1 MAFGNNISL
10 GMIIGGAVGASFASA
25 IGSASSKID
34 IFRKKAEKARGFQ
47 SLIGDT
53 IRLREELVKA
63 AGTSAFTQIKEKH
76 DKNIE
81 RLKQHG
87 IGVKDLKREYDS
99 LGRTVKGLELG
110 ASGRAKVGEG
120 IENIKES
127 GRTIAGVVGA
137 TVIPTMAA
145 ANYESIIRDIAI
157 KGGIARTGKE
167 TELGQGIRRD
177 AQDSGIDR
185 NELAQ
190 AVNTLVAG
198 GMEISEAASMARTM
212 ARFSISQN
220 AQSEDVAKM
229 ILSLR
234 QAGITD
240 PALMEKTLGK
250 VAVAGDLGSF
260 EAKDMAKH
268 FASLMPQMTAF
279 GLSGDRGT
287 VELANM
293 LQTQMKAAGSTDE
306 AANNL
311 ANLLSKIT
319 SEDSKAKFAK
329 QGFDLTQSMQGAV
342 AKGLDP
348 ITAFLRLIQ
357 EATRQT
363 DPGKAAKMA
372 ELQKQVAEAQDP
384 AAAQK
389 MLNGYLEIAGL
400 SEFISDRQAKQA
412 ALAVLQNQKLHES
425 NLKLIQSADG
435 EAKIEK
441 DLADRRAASAQKWRE
456 AGQAF
461 DNAMV
466 SIGDA
471 LRPITDSLA
480 SMISS
485 LGNAVAEI
493 ADKFPGAT
501 QMLLAIASAFAAL
514 KAFMGIFKI
523 GGGII
528 NILRGGLMAAGG
540 AKITG
545 ALNLPGGAASAAGGL
560 GKVAAVGKVGVPLLG
575 SFAGGYA
582 IGSVISSWID
592 KGLSA
597 MTGGNT
603 TLGGWIYDKLHPEQ
617 AAAAKVMTEPSQ
629 AGRTVQP
636 ADAGRVAGSVRL
648 IEPVIH
654 KTTVITDAADAKA
667 MTKPSP
673 IGRAVQST
681 KPVEPVVP
689 KMTVIT
695 DTKSAPASGSE
706 NKQSFITVD
715 NKPVAINVSPPD
727 SGNKSVSPPVS
738 QQNTF
743 SPTIHVTV
751 NGDVKD
757 PRQIA
762 GEIMPHLK
770 RMFEQEQSRLANGV
784 MFDSAHA
791 S

>member
-1 MAFGNNISL
+1 MAFSNNIGL
-10 GMIIGGAVGASFASA
+10 GMIIGGAVGASFSGALR
-25 IGSASSKID
+25 SASSKID
-34 IFRKKAEKARGFQ
+34 SFKKEAEKARGFK
-47 SLIGDT
+47 SMIGDT
-53 IRLREELVKA
+53 IRLREELSKA
-63 AGTSAFTQIKEKH
+63 AGTDAFARIKEKH
-76 DKNIE
+76 DKSVE
-81 RLKQHG
+81 SLRKHG
-87 IGVKDLKREYDS
+87 VNVKDLKREYDQ
-99 LGRTVKGLELG
+99 LGKTIRGLDM
-110 ASGRAKVGEG
+110 ASAGRAKIGEG
-120 IENIKES
+120 LEDIRSARNVGI
-127 GRTIAGVVGA
+127 GVVGA
-137 TVIPTMAA
+137 TIIPTVAA
-145 ANYESIIRDIAI
+145 ANYESIVRDIAI

-167 TELGQGIRRD
+167 TELSQGIRKD
-177 AQDSGIDR
+177 ATDSGMDA

-198 GMEISEAASMARTM
+198 GMDVDLAASMAKTM

-229 ILSLR
+229 ILALR

-268 FASLMPQMTAF
+268 FAALMPQMTGF

-287 VELANM
+287 IELANM

-329 QGFDLTQSMQGAV
+329 QGFDLVQSMQGAV

-348 ITAFLRLIQ
+348 ITAFLQLIQ

-363 DPGKAAKMA
+363 DPAKAAQMA

-441 DLADRRAASAQKWRE
+441 DLADRRAASAQKWKE

-471 LRPITDSLA
+471 LRPITDTVATGLIKIGQTISALA
-480 SMISS
+480 DQFPGVTQGV
-485 LGNAVAEI
+485 LGLVSAVAI
-493 ADKFPGAT
+493 FKSV
-501 QMLLAIASAFAAL
+501 L
-514 KAFMGIFKI
+514 GIFKI

-528 NILRGGLMAAGG
+528 NILRGILTAAGG
-540 AKITG
+540 AKIPG
-545 ALNLPGGAASAAGGL
+545 GIGSINLPGSGSGGIRSVLSGVGGIGGSIAGAKIGAMSGLVAGPVGSAVLATIGGVLGGL
-560 GKVAAVGKVGVPLLG
+560 GIDFLSNKFFPDSGGKENLPEKNAG
-575 SFAGGYA
+575 S
-582 IGSVISSWID
+582 
-592 KGLSA
+592 
-597 MTGGNT
+597 N
-603 TLGGWIYDKLHPEQ
+603 
-617 AAAAKVMTEPSQ
+617 AAALVEQSSA
-629 AGRTVQP
+629 
-636 ADAGRVAGSVRL
+636 
-648 IEPVIH
+648 H
-654 KTTVITDAADAKA
+654 KAT
-667 MTKPSP
+667 P
-673 IGRAVQST
+673 IQFKIGDIMSGT
-681 KPVEPVVP
+681 
-689 KMTVIT
+689 
-695 DTKSAPASGSE
+695 APAVDAQRGAGE
-706 NKQSFITVD
+706 NKQSFIVAD
-715 NKPVAINVSPPD
+715 NKPAAINVAEPN
-727 SGNKSVSPPVS
+727 SGSKSVSSSIS

-743 SPTIHVTV
+743 SPTIQVTV
-751 NGDVKD
+751 NGDAKD

-762 GEIMPHLK
+762 NEIMPHL
-770 RMFEQEQSRLANGV
+770 RRLFEQEQSRMANGS
-784 MFDSAHA
+784 MFDPAHA
-791 S
+791 M